1 MQKLLEIRS
10 INRWYHSERFKRA
23 KLALASTRRGSGRSW
38 FESDEELVPSAVR
51 YVGPGSEWDETPTAG
66 SPRPRPL
73 AGASMVAGRALG
85 LAAIA

>member
-23 KLALASTRRGSGRSW
+23 KLAWFSTSRGSGGSW
-38 FESDEELVPSAVR
+38 FESDEELSAVR